1 MSYSGLE
8 IQLKEFSKS
17 MRGYDTNEV
26 RYFLED
32 ISKLVEALNYE
43 LKILKDKLRDKD
55 LLILDYKEREE
66 MLKDTI
72 VTARK
77 ITENIKVEAKKEADL
92 IVKEATIRAETIVK
106 DARISMRRHLAE
118 IQKLKKLK
126 IELIAKIKA
135 MLDTHMSLINEYSKD
150 EIMEYNF
157 NLNQNNKEIN
167 I

>member
-32 ISKLVEALNYE
+32 ISKLVESLNYE
-43 LKILKDKLRDKD
+43 VKILKDKLRDKD

-77 ITENIKVEAKKEADL
+77 ITENIKLDAKKEADL
-92 IVKEATIRAETIVK
+92 IIKEANIRSETIIK
-106 DARISMRRHLAE
+106 DARINMRRNLAE
-118 IQKLKKLK
+118 IQKLKQIK
-126 IELIAKIKA
+126 IELIAKIKSV
-135 MLDTHMSLINEYSKD
+135 LDTHNSILEEFNKD
-150 EIMEYNF
+150 TDIKYNI
-157 NLNQNNKEIN
+157 NLNQTTI
-167 I
+167 

>member
-32 ISKLVEALNYE
+32 LSKLVESLNYE
-43 LKILKDKLRDKD
+43 VKILKDKIRDKD

-92 IVKEATIRAETIVK
+92 IIKEANIRAETIIK

-126 IELIAKIKA
+126 IELISKIKA
-135 MLDTHMSLINEYSKD
+135 TLDTHMSLINEYSKD
-150 EIMEYNF
+150 DDLAYNI
-157 NLNQNNKEIN
+157 NLNQNQTSI
-167 I
+167 